1 MKVKRLDSWMV
12 RSLAVMAIMCVP
24 AGGRYCYSRQVDG
37 SMEAAKNSTLRIYL
51 PREVVV
57 KADSIQLG
65 AVGVMQGDDSV
76 VAKAQQIGLGRF
88 ALTGQQIVIDR
99 LTILSRL
106 ASNGIKAQ
114 EVSLSGAERVT
125 VKREEKVISGRRFVE
140 VASAF
145 LKAQAGYELV
155 SDIALVRKPKDW
167 VLADDNGEIR
177 LVARLG
183 KYSRKDKA
191 RVWVGVVRDGVET
204 GGCEVGFD
212 LKYKRRRVVAAVDL
226 GVGAV
231 LSPENVKVETIM
243 ASTPE
248 AAGWS
253 VPYGQ
258 VAKRPIKKGAVIT
271 GNVVG
276 PVEPPVVIKR
286 RQTVVMKIET
296 GGLYVSAVGVA
307 LSDGKVGQYI
317 RVKGP
322 NNSRIVVVKVKAD
335 GTVEPVF

>member
-1 MKVKRLDSWMV
+1 MKVKWLDSRMV

-24 AGGRYCYSRQVDG
+24 AGGRYCYSGQVDG
-37 SMEAAKNSTLRIYL
+37 SMKAAKSSTLRIYL

-65 AVGVMQGDDSV
+65 AVGVMQGDEAV
-76 VAKAQQIGLGRF
+76 VAKARQIGLGRF

-99 LTILSRL
+99 PTILSRL
-106 ASNGIKAQ
+106 ASNGIKAY
-114 EVSLSGAERVT
+114 EVSFSGAERVR
-125 VKREEKVISGRRFVE
+125 VRRDEKVISGRRFAE

-145 LKAQAGYELV
+145 LKTQARYESV

-167 VLADDNGEIR
+167 VLVDDGGQIK

-191 RVWVGVVRDGVET
+191 KVWVGVVRDGVEM
-204 GGCEVGFD
+204 GGYEVAFD
-212 LKYKRRRVVAAVDL
+212 LKYKRRRVIATVDIVA
-226 GVGAV
+226 GVAI
-231 LSPENVKVETIM
+231 SPENVKVEVTM

-248 AAGWS
+248 PAGWF

-258 VAKRPIKKGAVIT
+258 VAKRRIKKGAVIT

-276 PVEPPVVIKR
+276 PAEPPVVIKR

-307 LSDGKVGQYI
+307 LSDGKVGEYI

>member
-1 MKVKRLDSWMV
+1 MAEYRGQKMV
-12 RSLAVMAIMCVP
+12 RTVVALAITFVAV
-24 AGGRYCYSRQVDG
+24 GQGYCYGRQVDG
-37 SMEAAKNSTLRIYL
+37 SMDAAKNSTLRIYL

-65 AVGVMQGDDSV
+65 AVGVMQGDGAV
-76 VAKAQQIGLGRF
+76 VAKARQIGLGRF

-99 LTILSRL
+99 PTILSRL
-106 ASNGIKAQ
+106 ASNGIKAH
-114 EVSLSGAERVT
+114 EVSLSGAERVK
-125 VKREEKVISGRRFVE
+125 VKRDEKVISGRRFAE
-140 VASAF
+140 VASVF
-145 LKAQAGYELV
+145 LKTQAGYESV
-155 SDIALVRKPKDW
+155 SDIALVRNPKDW
-167 VLADDNGEIR
+167 VLADDGGEIR

-204 GGCEVGFD
+204 GGYEVGFD
-212 LKYKRRRVVAAVDL
+212 LKYKRRRVVATVDIVA
-226 GVGAV
+226 GVV
-231 LSPENVKVETIM
+231 LSPENVQVETTM
-243 ASTPE
+243 ASAPE
-248 AAGWS
+248 PAGWS

-258 VAKRPIKKGAVIT
+258 VAKRRIKKGAVIT

-276 PVEPPVVIKR
+276 HAEPPVVIKR

>member
-1 MKVKRLDSWMV
+1 MV
-12 RSLAVMAIMCVP
+12 RAVVVFAITCVVMWQ
-24 AGGRYCYSRQVDG
+24 GYCYSGQAERG
-37 SMEAAKNSTLRIYL
+37 NKAAKSDTLRIYL

-76 VAKAQQIGLGRF
+76 VAKARQIGLGRF

-99 LTILSRL
+99 PTILSRL
-106 ASNGIKAQ
+106 ASNGIKAH
-114 EVSLSGAERVT
+114 EVSLSGAERVK
-125 VKREEKVISGRRFVE
+125 VKRDEKVISGRRFAE
-140 VASAF
+140 VASVF
-145 LKAQAGYELV
+145 LKTRAEYESV

-167 VLADDNGEIR
+167 VLADDGGEIR

-204 GGCEVGFD
+204 GGYEVGFD
-212 LKYKRRRVVAAVDL
+212 LKYKRRRVVATVDL
-226 GVGAV
+226 GAGVV

-243 ASTPE
+243 ASAPE
-248 AAGWS
+248 PAGWS

-258 VAKRPIKKGAVIT
+258 VAKRRIKKGAVIT

-276 PVEPPVVIKR
+276 PVEPLVVIKR

-307 LSDGKVGQYI
+307 LSDGKVGEYI

-322 NNSRIVVVKVKAD
+322 NNSRIVVGKVKAD
-335 GTVEPVF
+335 GTVEPVL

>member
-1 MKVKRLDSWMV
+1 MV
-12 RSLAVMAIMCVP
+12 RTVVVLAITFVAV
-24 AGGRYCYSRQVDG
+24 GLGYCYGRQDDG
-37 SMEAAKNSTLRIYL
+37 SMKAVKSSTLRIYL

-65 AVGVMQGDDSV
+65 EVGIMQGDEEA
-76 VAKAQQIGLGRF
+76 VALARQIGLGRF

-99 LTILSRL
+99 PTILSRL

-114 EVSLSGAERVT
+114 DVVLSGAERVK
-125 VKREEKVISGRRFVE
+125 VKRDEKVIGGRRFAE
-140 VASAF
+140 VALAF
-145 LKAQAGYELV
+145 LKTQAGYESV
-155 SDIALVRKPKDW
+155 SNIALARKPKDW
-167 VLADDNGEIR
+167 VLAGEVGEIR
-177 LVARLG
+177 LVARLA

-191 RVWVGVVRDGVET
+191 RVWVGVVRDGVEA
-204 GGCEVGFD
+204 GGREVGFD
-212 LKYKRRRVVAAVDL
+212 LKYERRRVVATVDIVG
-226 GVGAV
+226 GVTI
-231 LSPENVKVETIM
+231 SPENVKVEMTM

-248 AAGWS
+248 PAGWS

-258 VAKRPIKKGAVIT
+258 VAKRRIKQGSVIT

-276 PVEPPVVIKR
+276 PAELPVVIKR
-286 RQTVVMKIET
+286 RQTVVMKIEA

-307 LSDGKVGQYI
+307 LSDGKVGEFI

-322 NNSRIVVVKVKAD
+322 NNSRIVVGKVKAD

>member
-1 MKVKRLDSWMV
+1 MNK
-12 RSLAVMAIMCVP
+12 AVVVLVIICAFF
-24 AGGRYCYSRQVDG
+24 GQRYCCGEQLEG
-37 SMEAAKNSTLRIYL
+37 SGEGAKNSTLRIYL

-65 AVGVMQGDDSV
+65 AVGVIQGDASAV
-76 VAKAQQIGLGRF
+76 GKAREIGLGRF

-99 LTILSRL
+99 PTILSRL

-155 SDIALVRKPKDW
+155 NDIALVRKPKDW
-167 VLADDNGEIR
+167 VLAHDSGEIR

-212 LKYKRRRVVAAVDL
+212 LKYKRRSVVAAVDL

-248 AAGWS
+248 PAGWS

-276 PVEPPVVIKR
+276 PAEPPVVIKR
-286 RQTVVMKIET
+286 RQTVVMKIEM

-322 NNSRIVVVKVKAD
+322 NNSRIVVGKVKAD

>member
-1 MKVKRLDSWMV
+1 MNK
-12 RSLAVMAIMCVP
+12 AVVVLVIICAFF
-24 AGGRYCYSRQVDG
+24 GQRYCCGEQLEG
-37 SMEAAKNSTLRIYL
+37 SGEGAKNSTLRIYL

-65 AVGVMQGDDSV
+65 AVGVIQGDASAV
-76 VAKAQQIGLGRF
+76 GKAREIGLGRF

-99 LTILSRL
+99 PTILSRL
-106 ASNGIKAQ
+106 ASNGIKAH
-114 EVSLSGAERVT
+114 EVSLSGAERVK
-125 VKREEKVISGRRFVE
+125 VKRDEKVISGRRFAE
-140 VASAF
+140 VASVF
-145 LKAQAGYELV
+145 LKTQAGYESV
-155 SDIALVRKPKDW
+155 SDIALVRNPKDW
-167 VLADDNGEIR
+167 VLADDGGEIR

-204 GGCEVGFD
+204 GGYEVGFD
-212 LKYKRRRVVAAVDL
+212 LKYKRRRVVATVDIVA
-226 GVGAV
+226 GVV
-231 LSPENVKVETIM
+231 LSPENVQVETTM
-243 ASTPE
+243 ASAPE
-248 AAGWS
+248 PAGWS

-258 VAKRPIKKGAVIT
+258 VAKRRIKKGAVIT

-276 PVEPPVVIKR
+276 PAEPPVVIKR

>member
-1 MKVKRLDSWMV
+1 MNKAVLV
-12 RSLAVMAIMCVP
+12 LVIICASL
-24 AGGRYCYSRQVDG
+24 GQRYCFGEQIEGGGEGAES
-37 SMEAAKNSTLRIYL
+37 STLRIYL

-65 AVGVMQGDDSV
+65 AIGVMQGDDASV
-76 VAKAQQIGLGRF
+76 SKARQIGLGRF

-99 LTILSRL
+99 PTILSRL

-125 VKREEKVISGRRFVE
+125 VKREEKVISGRRFAE

-145 LKAQAGYELV
+145 LKTQAGYESV

-177 LVARLG
+177 LMARLG

-191 RVWVGVVRDGVET
+191 KVWVGVVRDGVET
-204 GGCEVGFD
+204 GGYEVGFD

-226 GVGAV
+226 GAGVV
-231 LSPENVKVETIM
+231 LGPENVKIETIM

-248 AAGWS
+248 PTGWS
-253 VPYGQ
+253 VPYGE
-258 VAKRPIKKGAVIT
+258 VAKRGIKKGAVIT

-276 PVEPPVVIKR
+276 PAEPPVVIKR
-286 RQTVVMKIET
+286 MQTVVMKIET

-322 NNSRIVVVKVKAD
+322 NNSRIVVGKVKAD